1 MNPIVQ
7 GLVTV
12 PFWVYWTSPYSSHGI
27 DHIPNGW
34 VMFNGSKPWYLVNPK
49 IAGKWMFIP
58 LKMVLIG
65 IDPYPFHH
73 GMNPIVFIRALQDLA
88 FHKVQE
94 EERLQQERRCPSL
107 RSIPRF
113 YERKA
118 TTGFQRTRGR
128 PRGRW
133 GRGGGEGGMGMGM
146 GMGKWGW
153 GLETAGNGRIVQNW
167 WDFTINTSD
176 FAWNIH
182 GHVPYFLFLT
192 VCELKAM
199 APWLSRLL

>member
-1 MNPIVQ
+1 
-7 GLVTV
+7 
-12 PFWVYWTSPYSSHGI
+12 
-27 DHIPNGW
+27 
-34 VMFNGSKPWYLVNPK
+34 MFNGSKPWYLVNPK

-118 TTGFQRTRGR
+118 TTVSTNTGTTTGTV
-128 PRGRW
+128 GKGGW
-133 GRGGGEGGMGMGM
+133 GRGDGDGDGDGEVGMGIGNCRKWENCAELMGFHY
-146 GMGKWGW
+146 
-153 GLETAGNGRIVQNW
+153 Q
-167 WDFTINTSD
+167 
-176 FAWNIH
+176 H
-182 GHVPYFLFLT
+182 
-192 VCELKAM
+192 
-199 APWLSRLL
+199 

>member
-128 PRGRW
+128 W
-133 GRGGGEGGMGMGM
+133 DNGGMGIGNCRKWENCAELMGFHY
-146 GMGKWGW
+146 
-153 GLETAGNGRIVQNW
+153 Q
-167 WDFTINTSD
+167 
-176 FAWNIH
+176 H
-182 GHVPYFLFLT
+182 
-192 VCELKAM
+192 
-199 APWLSRLL
+199 